1 MCMCL
6 CECVCVYVS
15 RIVAQPNIFY
25 WALLAALFII
35 RNNNS
40 LHIFFF
46 ECVSSFVNSQTSNGS
61 STQWFLFFIRSLSWY
76 CRSYDTLSYILFYI
90 NMGAKT
96 IVSYFFRLLFKIP
109 AFIQQI
115 QTKNEYMYMMIYWNE
130 FYQINSQHNSNE
142 HHINTVSVCRADI
155 HIYNWIPWCVTHTT
169 ERERERE
176 RERVCIWFEVEHIL
190 TLT

>member
-6 CECVCVYVS
+6 RGCVCVYVS
-15 RIVAQPNIFY
+15 RFVAQPNIFY

-46 ECVSSFVNSQTSNGS
+46 PNVCRLLSIPKQATALQHNGS
-61 STQWFLFFIRSLSWY
+61 FFSCVRSLSWY
-76 CRSYDTLSYILFYI
+76 CRSYDTLYPILYKYGCKDHRFI
-90 NMGAKT
+90 
-96 IVSYFFRLLFKIP
+96 FFFLLLFKIP

-176 RERVCIWFEVEHIL
+176 SEFAFDLRWNTF
-190 TLT
+190 